1 MQRDNDAAIAVDRIR
16 AGLLSEEQ
24 SDPSVVS
31 KRRKIEQGEASK
43 LSASELLVYRFAS
56 SFSIPG
62 QLTRRLSS

>member
-16 AGLLSEEQ
+16 AGLLSEEH

-43 LSASELLVYRFAS
+43 LSASAL
-56 SFSIPG
+56 
-62 QLTRRLSS
+62 